1 MSAPKCLRLWIVEA
15 VRDGRVK
22 GTERDSFE
30 RHLPT
35 CTDCLDESSRLDE
48 LGEMLR
54 HLPVDQ
60 PDALAVRRQ
69 RQRLMA
75 ESDAIRMRQVRSAWP
90 RGLTYAISIAAG
102 VGLIFGLWRW
112 SHHDAIP
119 IAQSTPEPIIDVRP
133 EPGARWSHIR
143 TDDTNGVQLDEGMIS
158 LRIQRR
164 AAVGRIVIV
173 VPDGEIEDF
182 GTVLRVRVA
191 ETRTVGV
198 TVEEGNVAIRIRGLP
213 EVRLG
218 PGGSWAPEPV
228 TAIDVPP
235 APNPVVA
242 RRSVPT
248 ANSSSPRTRAGA
260 DRDAS
265 AAAEAARSSEAND
278 AEDLAYLEVVK
289 LARDGK
295 ATEARSQARKYLLSF
310 PNGFRRVEMLDIA
323 TGHPDS
329 R

>member
-1 MSAPKCLRLWIVEA
+1 
-15 VRDGRVK
+15 
-22 GTERDSFE
+22 
-30 RHLPT
+30 
-35 CTDCLDESSRLDE
+35 
-48 LGEMLR
+48 
-54 HLPVDQ
+54 
-60 PDALAVRRQ
+60 
-69 RQRLMA
+69 
-75 ESDAIRMRQVRSAWP
+75 
-90 RGLTYAISIAAG
+90 
-102 VGLIFGLWRW
+102 
-112 SHHDAIP
+112 
-119 IAQSTPEPIIDVRP
+119 
-133 EPGARWSHIR
+133 
-143 TDDTNGVQLDEGMIS
+143 MIS

-198 TVEEGNVAIRIRGLP
+198 TVEEGNVAIRISGLP

-260 DRDAS
+260 D
-265 AAAEAARSSEAND
+265 
-278 AEDLAYLEVVK
+278 
-289 LARDGK
+289 
-295 ATEARSQARKYLLSF
+295 
-310 PNGFRRVEMLDIA
+310 
-323 TGHPDS
+323 
-329 R
+329 